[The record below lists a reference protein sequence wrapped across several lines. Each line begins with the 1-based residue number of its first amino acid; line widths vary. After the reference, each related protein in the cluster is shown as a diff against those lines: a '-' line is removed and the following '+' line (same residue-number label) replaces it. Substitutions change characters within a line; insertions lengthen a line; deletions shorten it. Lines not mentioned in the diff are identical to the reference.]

1 MFSSPYFLIL
11 NEVARTKYAKVRKS
25 NVDFFVS
32 LNREISY
39 CVKIDHHYRT
49 LVESLYIVDHGV
61 SKTYIHIPLGH
72 QPTLYSIHY
81 TVTSPAEQA
90 KLSYRLG
97 KAAFN

>member
-1 MFSSPYFLIL
+1 MQQRRAPK
-11 NEVARTKYAKVRKS
+11 EVARTKYAKVKKL
-25 NVDFFVS
+25 NLDFFVS

-61 SKTYIHIPLGH
+61 SKTYIHNTYTFGPPAYPI
-72 QPTLYSIHY
+72 QY

-90 KLSYRLG
+90 KL
-97 KAAFN
+97 

>member
-1 MFSSPYFLIL
+1 MQQRRAPK
-11 NEVARTKYAKVRKS
+11 EVARTKYAKVKKL
-25 NVDFFVS
+25 NLDFFVS

-72 QPTLYSIHY
+72 QPTLYSIQ
-81 TVTSPAEQA
+81 SRAQPNR
-90 KLSYRLG
+90 LSYRLG